1 MPLFNSPITIRK
13 PIHRSFQTPKAFS
26 GSTGH
31 NRFSEIHGSVRD
43 RHRCLH
49 FAATQRRQA
58 PGKRSNET
66 DNEHLSSDSR
76 QNNRCQ
82 ILFKLRSEKLLLDD
96 SLAQLQT
103 AIYKA
108 THQGLFE
115 ATRTE
120 LLALQTTLQVNVMAL
135 KDELEDHK
143 DVDPRQLERKKVE
156 TAKIRASAERWTNN
170 IELLEGWFDRML
182 AKDPCSLDRLRR
194 ECYGVEYVEGEGLKE
209 L

>member
-1 MPLFNSPITIRK
+1 MPLFYSPNTIRK
-13 PIHRSFQTPKAFS
+13 PIRRPFQTPKALS
-26 GSTGH
+26 GSTGP
-31 NRFSEIHGSVRD
+31 RRLSETHGFVKD
-43 RHRCLH
+43 RHHYLH
-49 FAATQRRQA
+49 FAATQRREA
-58 PGKRSNET
+58 PRKRSNET
-66 DNEHLSSDSR
+66 DSEHLSSDSR
-76 QNNRCQ
+76 QNNRSQ
-82 ILFKLRSEKLLLDD
+82 ILFQLRSEKLLLDD

-108 THQGLFE
+108 TDQGLFE

-120 LLALQTTLQVNVMAL
+120 LLALQTTLRVNVMAL

-143 DVDPRQLERKKVE
+143 DVDPQQLERKKVE

-170 IELLEGWFDRML
+170 IELLEGWFDRVL
-182 AKDPCSLDRLRR
+182 AKDPFQLDRLRR